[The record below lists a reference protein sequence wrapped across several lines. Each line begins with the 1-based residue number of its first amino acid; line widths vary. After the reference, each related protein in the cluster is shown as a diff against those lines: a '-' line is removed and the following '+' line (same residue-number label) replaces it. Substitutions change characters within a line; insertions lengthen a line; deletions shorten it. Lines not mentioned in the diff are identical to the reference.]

1 MRRDEGMPTDAAS
14 RSPPAR
20 KCRHPLT
27 SVRAVR
33 TFATCSLGRF
43 QVHDPEPQDF
53 GPASVLVLSA
63 PTTLWV
69 VMLSTLNAN
78 SPGQR
83 HHFRGRGHPWGTAGV
98 CKMPAH
104 HAWCFRISKPLV
116 YLNPPNWASGSS
128 PGLRVQ
134 AMLTTVKVK
143 VTTKDKKG
151 L

>member
-1 MRRDEGMPTDAAS
+1 MWHDEGMPTDAAS
-14 RSPPAR
+14 RSP
-20 KCRHPLT
+20 LT
-27 SVRAVR
+27 FVRAER

-43 QVHDPEPQDF
+43 QVHDPEPQGF

-83 HHFRGRGHPWGTAGV
+83 HHPRGRGRPWGTAGV
-98 CKMPAH
+98 CKM
-104 HAWCFRISKPLV
+104 HAQHTWCFRISKPLV

-128 PGLRVQ
+128 PGLQVQ

-143 VTTKDKKG
+143 VTIKDKKG